1 MNLRYQTTTLQTV
14 GAEKLSA
21 PALVVCAR
29 PKNDESY
36 LGFLLRLAEINF
48 YDTPRW
54 IVELANLRPSGLC
67 MCTRAG
73 RTTVNLRLAALT
85 KVKTKDLDALV
96 YHSVADEYVMKVFGH
111 NVEPYLLGLD
121 RPKVCAKCLSQSN
134 YCRKQWE
141 FSAVTSCPIHNSML
155 LEKCPACKKRLT
167 WFRKG
172 ASNCPCGADWRQ
184 AQTAYLPESDSVV
197 SRLIYQ
203 EFGLIERPHTTG
215 SDNPLYAADLNS
227 LLSALFLVASQEKGR
242 SVPITRTLL
251 LARSST
257 EIHRR
262 LLRAFAVFEN
272 WPINFHQFLDQLSG
286 IKKSSRSERGL
297 RATFGS
303 FHRRLYDP
311 RSTPPAIW
319 DTLRKQF
326 EDYISEYWDRGY
338 VYSAKWFKAKCK
350 SKCISRAQASKILN
364 IDPLVIDGLISS
376 GALTGVVR
384 NTGGRRHFLVVA
396 ASVERFKFER
406 GRHLS
411 LRDASKLLG
420 LSKLDVIR
428 LIENSLLTAVQGPSV
443 DHRETWKFDQTSLNE
458 FVGNMLSRTVKPTLG
473 AVNSLRTFSNVL
485 DTLTVRLS
493 SIGWGIHAFVKDIL
507 SGFITPIDQ
516 SPSKPGLSCLLFSRQ
531 DVELYVKNALADEA
545 ECLQLEGGIAGH
557 GFKAKTLYFLARK
570 GLIETKREKHGRLKL
585 RIITR
590 DAIRRFESSYVPAG
604 RVARELSTRSN
615 FLIRVLMSH
624 QVYPVSGK
632 SVDAG
637 PQYIFR
643 RADIASLNLKEL
655 IRSFPTLRMDKRK
668 QSRSIDSAEAAN
680 ILSVRKEVVSDL
692 VRNGVLKPCVEFPR
706 KRDKYL
712 FNRTYIKGHERQFR
726 DLAALLSLNAAAQL
740 LNISVKVLR
749 ERWLKKDYLV
759 YEISKD
765 GKKKF
770 LRRSE
775 VERIASFTSAVVSR
789 GDAAALLDLPWWRIQ
804 ALESKGKLKPIANPY
819 PRALGNQIYLK
830 ADVKNLRGHAPAY
843 SLT

>member
-21 PALVVCAR
+21 PALVVRAR

-54 IVELANLRPSGLC
+54 IVELANLRPSFLC

-85 KVKTKDLDALV
+85 KVKIKDLDALV
-96 YHSVADEYVMKVFGH
+96 YHSVAGEYVVKVFGH
-111 NVEPYLLGLD
+111 NVESYLLGIH

-141 FSAVTSCPIHNSML
+141 FSAVTSCPVHNSML
-155 LEKCPACKKRLT
+155 LEKCPVCKKQLT

-172 ASNCPCGADWRQ
+172 VSNCPCGADWRRVQ
-184 AQTAYLPESDSVV
+184 PVSLPESDSVV

-203 EFGLIERPHTTG
+203 AFGLIERPHTTR

-272 WPINFHQFLDQLSG
+272 WPINFNQFLDHLSG

-303 FHRRLYDP
+303 FHRRLYDA
-311 RSTPPAIW
+311 RSSPPAIW
-319 DTLRKQF
+319 DLLRNQF

-338 VYSAKWFKAKCK
+338 VYSAKWFKARCK
-350 SKCISRAQASKILN
+350 SKCISRAQASKSLN

-384 NTGGRRHFLVVA
+384 NTGGRRNFLVEA

-420 LSKLDVIR
+420 VSKLDVIR
-428 LIENSLLTAVQGPSV
+428 LIENSLLTAVQGPSI
-443 DHRETWKFDQTSLNE
+443 DHRETWKFDQASLNE
-458 FVGNMLSRTVKPTLG
+458 FVGNILSRTVKPTLG

-493 SIGWGIHAFVKDIL
+493 SIGWGIHAFVTDIL

-531 DVELYVKNALADEA
+531 DVELYVKNALADKA

-570 GLIETKREKHGRLKL
+570 GLIETKRETHGRVKC

-590 DAIRRFESSYVPAG
+590 DAIRRFESTYVPAG

-615 FLIRVLMSH
+615 FLIRVLMSQ

-632 SVDAG
+632 SVDGG

-668 QSRSIDSAEAAN
+668 QSQQSIDSAEAAN
-680 ILSVRKEVVSDL
+680 ILSVRKEVVSAL

-712 FNRTYIKGHERQFR
+712 FNRTYIKGHEGQFR
-726 DLAALLSLNAAAQL
+726 DLADLLSLNAAAQL

-770 LRRSE
+770 LSKSE
-775 VERIASFTSAVVSR
+775 VERITSFTSTVVSR
-789 GDAAALLDLPWWRIQ
+789 AGAAALLDLPWWQIQ
-804 ALESKGKLKPIANPY
+804 TLVSKGRLKPVANPY

-830 ADVKNLRGHAPAY
+830 ADVKNLRG
-843 SLT
+843 